1 VIREYI
7 DRALHRATY
16 DKLEDD
22 TFAGEI
28 PGLQGV
34 LAHAATLGACREQ
47 LAEVIEEWVP
57 VRVSRGLSIPTVDGV
72 TVAVTGAD

>member
-1 VIREYI
+1 MIREYI

-16 DKLEDD
+16 DKLEDG
-22 TFAGEI
+22 TFVGEV

-34 LAHAATLGACREQ
+34 LANAEALEDCRRQ
-47 LAEVIEEWVP
+47 LAEVIEEWVL
-57 VRVSRGLSIPTVDGV
+57 VRVSRGLPVPAVDGV